1 MIKHVLLAAGVAGC
15 LTATLTGCTKEEP
28 QTYQVSFYTPTPN
41 QPLRLYVEGADWGML
56 PYLAQTP
63 SCPGTQSDG
72 AKALVKPMASG
83 EYRVEC
89 RNAQGAVVNQGT
101 IRMSTRSMG
110 SSGTMGGGSMQSNE
124 SCVAVGLWY

>member
-1 MIKHVLLAAGVAGC
+1 MKPILLAAGAAFC
-15 LTATLTGCTKEEP
+15 LTTALTGCTKDDP

-41 QPLRLYVEGADWGML
+41 QTLRLYVEGADWGVL

-63 SCPGTQSDG
+63 SCPGSQSDG
-72 AKALVKPMASG
+72 AQALVKPMASG

-89 RNAQGAVVNQGT
+89 RNAQGAVVNQGS
-101 IRMSTRSMG
+101 IRMSRRSMG

-124 SCVAVGLWY
+124 TCVAVGLWP